1 MLSYMPEPIER
12 PAHLFPKIG
21 NRSQSSST
29 NVRFF
34 VTIRRFADPQRRS
47 MTCLLAGA

>member
-21 NRSQSSST
+21 NRPQSSST
-29 NVRFF
+29 NVRFL
-34 VTIRRFADPQRRS
+34 VTIRRLPDSQGYP
-47 MTCLLAGA
+47 